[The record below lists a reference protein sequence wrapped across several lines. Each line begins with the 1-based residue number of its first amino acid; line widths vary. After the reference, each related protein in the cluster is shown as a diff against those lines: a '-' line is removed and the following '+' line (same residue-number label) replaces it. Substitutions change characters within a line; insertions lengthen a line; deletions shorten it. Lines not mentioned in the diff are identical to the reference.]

1 MRRYEGMFLFDNAV
15 AHEWQPVDAEVRRL
29 MDRIGA
35 TLEVCL
41 KFDERKL
48 AFEINGRKRGTYVLT
63 YFKVDP
69 SKIDALEHD
78 SHLSE
83 PVLRALFLRTDITDE
98 KVEELKKHPVETP
111 LQPVSDRREGRGRD
125 RDDGDGRDGRDGRRG
140 ERRPR
145 FGRDDD
151 RGDRG
156 GERDRG
162 GDRGREGRERGG
174 EGRARDSER
183 SEEADQD

>member
-29 MDRIGA
+29 MERIGA
-35 TLEVCL
+35 DLEVCL

-48 AFEINGRKRGTYVLT
+48 AYEINGRKRGTYVLT
-63 YFKVDP
+63 YFKAEP
-69 SKIDALEHD
+69 EKIDALEHD
-78 SHLSE
+78 THLSE
-83 PVLRALFLRTDITDE
+83 PVLRALFLRTDIADD

-125 RDDGDGRDGRDGRRG
+125 RDDGDGRDGRDGRR

-145 FGRDDD
+145 FNRDDD

-156 GERDRG
+156 DRG
-162 GDRGREGRERGG
+162 GDDRPRGR
-174 EGRARDSER
+174 RDSDDSNSDDSKNDE
-183 SEEADQD
+183 